1 MSKKIDPVSVCESY
15 INQHDWR
22 VRENANISYSLSN
35 LLLHCAGSV
44 VASYTL
50 KHLYDKVDTAHLH
63 NLGYLHIH
71 DLAGGIAP
79 YCAGW
84 SLKALLD
91 RGIDIGPSFVTS
103 APAQHLRTAVNHIVN
118 FLGILSNEFMGACA
132 FSDVDVLLAPYI
144 YKDYINYRQF
154 LIKELPGHSDEEYD
168 KAAFDYI
175 KKETEQSLQELIYH
189 LNMPNRWGGQSPF
202 TNIVLDLS
210 VPKDMIDQNVI
221 IADKF
226 LLDENGNP
234 VTYGQLQKF
243 VDLFNKTLFEL
254 YIRGDAAGK
263 PFTFPVITVNLTESF
278 FKELDP
284 EVREIILEANA
295 KRGATYFQNCING
308 YMNGRKL
315 DEGDSRAMCC
325 MLEDH
330 LLYVIKDDE
339 SQLCKI
345 GWLVPTEDNDSD
357 QVVIED
363 PDILVMAADGRFVK
377 PRKIFALKYTGLIY
391 TFNTEQGRHL
401 SLTKDHVQPIYF
413 YPNNKSKNL
422 TREELTPDKIIQLLH
437 QGDNDIYFKT
447 IIGTLDKIDSYSTK
461 PYKGWVYDIEL
472 PEDNKANDC
481 FFANGLETHNCRLQ
495 IDVKEMLAYSKGLFS
510 AGDYVG
516 SVGVVT
522 LNMAV
527 VGYLSRHYGK
537 QALFDHVE
545 ALMDSAKDS
554 LLIKK
559 KEVIKN
565 LKNGLFPFTKEYLP
579 YKEFESHFLT
589 IGYCG
594 LHECLLNY
602 GIEGGILNPEGKEL
616 AKELLEFMNQKI
628 NQYKEETDLL
638 FNLEATPAEGASY
651 RLAKTAKSY
660 LPDLIVSG
668 EGDAIYLTN
677 SCHLPAEAQGDYVNV
692 VLHQNDL
699 QPLHSGGTVV
709 HFYLG
714 SELDNH
720 TLHNLL
726 LKLSRS
732 KLPYFTLTPVVSICP
747 IHGPIIGDYEYC
759 PFPHTDEEIN
769 AVLSRN

>member
-1 MSKKIDPVSVCESY
+1 MNIDPVSVVESY
-15 INQHDWR
+15 IKQRDWR
-22 VRENANISYSLSN
+22 VKENANISYSLSN
-35 LLLHCAGSV
+35 LLLHSAGSL

-50 KHLYDKVDTAHLH
+50 ETLYDDIDTAKLH

-91 RGIDIGPSFVTS
+91 KGINIGPNFVTS
-103 APAQHLRTAVNHIVN
+103 APAQHLRTAINHMVN

-144 YKDYINYRQF
+144 YKDYLSYKRFIRSEFPDQ
-154 LIKELPGHSDEEYD
+154 SEEQYD
-168 KAAFDYI
+168 RAALDYI
-175 KKETEQSLQELIYH
+175 EKETKQSIQELIYH

-202 TNIVLDLS
+202 TNIVLDLH
-210 VPKDMIDQNVI
+210 VPEDMLQQYILIGDKMLRKEDGSPCTY
-221 IADKF
+221 ADVQ
-226 LLDENGNP
+226 D
-234 VTYGQLQKF
+234 F
-243 VDLFNKTLFEL
+243 VDMFNKLLFEI
-254 YIRGDAAGK
+254 YIKGDADQK
-263 PFTFPVITVNLTESF
+263 PFTFPVITVNLTNYF
-278 FKELDP
+278 FNKLTP
-284 EVREIILEANA
+284 EVRDIILEANA

-325 MLEDH
+325 LLGDH
-330 LLYVIKDDE
+330 LVYIIRDNDKMLSRME
-339 SQLCKI
+339 
-345 GWLVPTEDNDSD
+345 WLVPVTKNKDM
-357 QVVIED
+357 VVVED
-363 PDILVMAADGRFVK
+363 PNFKVLVPSGRFIK
-377 PRKIFALKYTGLIY
+377 PKKVFALRYKGLIY
-391 TFNTEQGRHL
+391 TFKTESKRTISMTSDHL
-401 SLTKDHVQPIYF
+401 QPVYI
-413 YPNNKSKNL
+413 NEKKEQV
-422 TREELTPDKIIQLLH
+422 RKELHPDEIIRYIH
-437 QGDNDIYFKT
+437 QTDLELNFKT
-447 IIGTLDKIDSYSTK
+447 NVDSLDKIVSYSTK
-461 PYKGWVYDIEL
+461 QYDGWVYDLEL
-472 PEDNKANDC
+472 PEDNDC
-481 FFANGLETHNCRLQ
+481 NSCFYANGLETHNCRLQ

-522 LNMAV
+522 INMAA
-527 VGYLSRHYGK
+527 VGYLARHYDK
-537 QALFDHVE
+537 QSLFDHIE
-545 ALMDSAKDS
+545 ALMDSAKES
-554 LLIKK
+554 LVRKK

-565 LKNGLFPFTKEYLP
+565 LKRGLFPFTKEYLP

-594 LHECLLNY
+594 LHECLINY
-602 GIEGGILNPEGKEL
+602 GIEEGIVSNEGKEL
-616 AKELLEFMNQKI
+616 AQDILNFMNSKI
-628 NQYKEETDLL
+628 EEYKKETDLL

-660 LPDLIVSG
+660 LSGLKLSG
-668 EGDAIYLTN
+668 EGDNIYLTN
-677 SCHLPAEAQGDYVNV
+677 SCHLPAEEQGDFVGV
-692 VLHQNDL
+692 ILHQNDL

-714 SELDNH
+714 SELDVH

-747 IHGPIIGDYEYC
+747 IHGPIVGNFEYC
-759 PFPHTDEEIN
+759 PYDHSEEDIR
-769 AVLSRN
+769 ALSTQC